1 MSLGAKN
8 LNFQNYKIAKRTEID
23 YKIIFKQIFFKHF
36 YIFWTKKCHNFILL
50 DHDFG
55 PKLVENEKVR
65 TTRFGFKKFMV
76 KAICL
81 HFTTSS
87 YLV

>member
-1 MSLGAKN
+1 MFGDLFGPKCDGEYISDSFEAFG
-8 LNFQNYKIAKRTEID
+8 ID
-23 YKIIFKQIFFKHF
+23 MRWSEMLFDASQI
-36 YIFWTKKCHNFILL
+36 YKKCHNFILL

-81 HFTTSS
+81 QFTTSS

>member
-1 MSLGAKN
+1 MFGDLFGPKCDGEFISDSLEAFG
-8 LNFQNYKIAKRTEID
+8 ID
-23 YKIIFKQIFFKHF
+23 MRWSEMLFDASQI
-36 YIFWTKKCHNFILL
+36 YKKCHNFMLL

-65 TTRFGFKKFMV
+65 TTHFGFKKFMV

-81 HFTTSS
+81 QFTTSS